1 MDSQTFTFDH
11 SKFGKIRVITIN
23 GETLFAGK
31 DVAAALGYKDTDK
44 ALRDHIPVKFKR
56 VITAKQFKQ
65 MASNQE
71 PAISAGLQMAS
82 NQEPAKTHNVFSD
95 EAMGGVQRLTFINE
109 AGLYKL
115 VLRSKLPAAEE
126 FSDWVCEEVLPS
138 IRKYGYYS
146 LNATPAP
153 AAKPA
158 KAKKPKRVAG
168 QLTPAS
174 VYVSLMHNETF
185 NYAVVKVG
193 QSSDVEKRTKEVA
206 RQYGLK
212 RDKSYKTALLP
223 RNVAL
228 LIEKTL
234 KDIFA
239 PFKVEKEFFTVEF
252 EEADRIIKALEKLF
266 VDLSKIY
273 NFEHDDK
280 VLKIAEKI
288 LVESVN
294 LLNDKRF
301 ISIAD
306 KKK

>member
-1 MDSQTFTFDH
+1 MDIQ
-11 SKFGKIRVITIN
+11 N
-23 GETLFAGK
+23 L
-31 DVAAALGYKDTDK
+31 
-44 ALRDHIPVKFKR
+44 IPVEW
-56 VITAKQFKQ
+56 
-65 MASNQE
+65 SNQRVLTSAQLAQAYGCS
-71 PAISAGLQMAS
+71 PRNISDNFNRVKEQFT
-82 NQEPAKTHNVFSD
+82 E
-95 EAMGGVQRLTFINE
+95 GVHYFKLD
-109 AGLYKL
+109 GL
-115 VLRSKLPAAEE
+115 VLRSFRE
-126 FSDWVCEEVLPS
+126 
-138 IRKYGYYS
+138 YS
-146 LNATPAP
+146 EKIGLVIPLNTPRLYLWTYQGCVRHCKMINTLEAWKIFDELEKVYFNIPLVTPVVIAP
-153 AAKPA
+153 AAKSA
-158 KAKKPKRVAG
+158 KVKNPKRVAG
-168 QLTPAS
+168 QLTPAG

-185 NYAVVKVG
+185 KFAVVKVG

-212 RDKSYKTALLP
+212 HDKSYKTALLP

-228 LIEKTL
+228 LIEKAL

-239 PFKVEKEFFTVEF
+239 PSKVEKEFFTVEF